1 MERILL
7 VEDDSAIYQPLTSF
21 LRGEGFAV
29 RQASGQRE
37 ALALLETEEFDLVL
51 LDVGLRDGN
60 GFSVCSAVKQRGGTA
75 VIFLSASGDEYS
87 VVTGLD
93 LGADDYIA
101 KPFRPRELV
110 SRIRSVLRRTG
121 RAQSVL
127 DVGPLRVDTERA
139 CVSKNGQELSLSAL
153 EYRLLLV
160 FLNHRGATLSRAQL
174 LEEIWDVA
182 GDFVN
187 DNTLTVYLL
196 TVEHL
201 TKTYG
206 TGENAVHALDDVSFS
221 VPRGQFLAIIGPSGS
236 GKSTLLHILGGVD
249 RPTSGHV
256 YMNGEDVYSRSDTAL
271 AIFRRREVGLIYQ
284 FYNLIPVLNVV
295 ENITLP
301 VLMDGRK
308 VNDARLQE
316 LLDTLGLRGREKHL
330 PNQLSGGQQQR
341 VSIGRALI
349 NAPSVVLA
357 DEPTGNLDRKNSQEI
372 VELLKYSNRQ
382 YGQTLI
388 VITHDESIALQAD
401 RVLAIE
407 DGHIV
412 RDEVIRK

>member
-87 VVTGLD
+87 VVTGLH

-121 RAQSVL
+121 RVQSVL

-187 DNTLTVYLL
+187 DNTLTVYIKRLRDKL
-196 TVEHL
+196 
-201 TKTYG
+201 
-206 TGENAVHALDDVSFS
+206 
-221 VPRGQFLAIIGPSGS
+221 
-236 GKSTLLHILGGVD
+236 
-249 RPTSGHV
+249 
-256 YMNGEDVYSRSDTAL
+256 EDNP
-271 AIFRRREVGLIYQ
+271 Q
-284 FYNLIPVLNVV
+284 
-295 ENITLP
+295 
-301 VLMDGRK
+301 
-308 VNDARLQE
+308 
-316 LLDTLGLRGREKHL
+316 
-330 PNQLSGGQQQR
+330 
-341 VSIGRALI
+341 
-349 NAPSVVLA
+349 
-357 DEPTGNLDRKNSQEI
+357 EPT
-372 VELLKYSNRQ
+372 
-382 YGQTLI
+382 LI
-388 VITHDESIALQAD
+388 RT
-401 RVLAIE
+401 
-407 DGHIV
+407 V
-412 RDEVIRK
+412 RGVGYRMEG